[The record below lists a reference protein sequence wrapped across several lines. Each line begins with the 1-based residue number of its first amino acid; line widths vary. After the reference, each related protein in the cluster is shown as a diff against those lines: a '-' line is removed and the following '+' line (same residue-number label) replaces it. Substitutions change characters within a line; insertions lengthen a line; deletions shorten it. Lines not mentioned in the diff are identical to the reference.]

1 MIYERYVI
9 SICLL
14 YVVGKKIELFLFY
27 LVEKKVV
34 VFFWNGN
41 GMEDKLSM

>member
-1 MIYERYVI
+1 MKDM
-9 SICLL
+9 LL
-14 YVVGKKIELFLFY
+14 VFVYYMLWVKKIELFLFY

>member
-1 MIYERYVI
+1 MKDM
-9 SICLL
+9 LL
-14 YVVGKKIELFLFY
+14 VFVYYMLWVKKIELFLFY

-34 VFFWNGN
+34 FFFWNGN